1 MVQQALQGRSA
12 QSSRKTQRVLAVWR
26 GDRLKCEPLAVWKDA
41 ASCVHLCVCFV
52 RMLAPMPDHDHVF
65 TCVCVSLGEI
75 SPSKARSCFCLC
87 VCGCLCVSLCVFGHV
102 CECVCGD
109 GLVKQGPPGPQGATS
124 SRAGHS
130 MSPSLLLSSSMQHT
144 LLTTTDWDP
153 FEPMLLLKGSCHAT
167 RCGCD

>member
-65 TCVCVSLGEI
+65 TCVRACVHPRKRDHAFVCVCVGVCVWVCVCLGTCVSVCVGMGSLNKAHLGPKGPHLQGLDTACLRLSF
-75 SPSKARSCFCLC
+75 SPHPCST
-87 VCGCLCVSLCVFGHV
+87 HYW
-102 CECVCGD
+102 
-109 GLVKQGPPGPQGATS
+109 P
-124 SRAGHS
+124 
-130 MSPSLLLSSSMQHT
+130 
-144 LLTTTDWDP
+144 LLTGIH
-153 FEPMLLLKGSCHAT
+153 LS
-167 RCGCD
+167 RCCY